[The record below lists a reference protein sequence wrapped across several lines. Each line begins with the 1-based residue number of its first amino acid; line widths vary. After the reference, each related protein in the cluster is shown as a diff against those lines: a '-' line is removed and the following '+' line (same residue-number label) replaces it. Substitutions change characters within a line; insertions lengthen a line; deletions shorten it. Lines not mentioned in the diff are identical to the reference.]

1 MAQRSFCRFGNSLLC
16 AMVAGVCFGLLG
28 CKDPCQK
35 VVCKY
40 GDCIKG
46 VCHCQQGYVGDSCSV
61 EARSMYYGTYNVTEI
76 CSQTGFMS
84 YTVNIRGDSLNLFR
98 VLIANFGN
106 AFSNDVWAEVYGTS
120 ITIPSQ
126 APDNDGR
133 MVKGGGTFYNQDSI
147 SMYYT
152 IGLPSGVQNV
162 CNQSYWKK

>member
-1 MAQRSFCRFGNSLLC
+1 MALKSLWPFKISILHAIAGWLC
-16 AMVAGVCFGLLG
+16 LGLWG

-40 GDCIKG
+40 GDCIQG
-46 VCHCQQGYVGDSCSV
+46 VCHCQTGYVGDSCSV
-61 EARSMYYGTYNVTEI
+61 EARSLYYGTYNVTDI

-84 YTVNIRGDSLNLFR
+84 YTVNIREDSLDLFR

-106 AFSNDVWAEVYGTS
+106 AFANDVWAEVYGTS

-133 MVKGGGTFYNQDSI
+133 MVTGGGTFYNQDSI
-147 SMYYT
+147 SMYYS
-152 IGLPSGVQNV
+152 IAFPSGGQNV